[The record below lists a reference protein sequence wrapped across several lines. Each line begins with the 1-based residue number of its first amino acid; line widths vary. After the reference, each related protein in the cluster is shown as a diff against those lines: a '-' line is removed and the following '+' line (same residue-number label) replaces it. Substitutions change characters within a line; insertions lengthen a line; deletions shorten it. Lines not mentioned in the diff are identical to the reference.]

1 MVNPVD
7 IRLKSLEAKR
17 YAGIIEGPLNIH
29 NNSTIKSVSKIEG
42 RLTVDFA
49 FTCTYEP
56 GIGLIRIE
64 GDLSIQDSEENIDRA
79 IKEWEKGGRN
89 LPTDLAEKVHN
100 TILSSCIVESVILTK
115 DVGLPAPI
123 PTPNI
128 SLSKKE
134 GQETKTAANNGNTQ
148 SYIR

>member
-1 MVNPVD
+1 MVNQVN

-17 YAGIIEGPLNIH
+17 YAGLIEGPININ
-29 NNSTIKSVSKIEG
+29 NNSTIRSVSKIEG
-42 RLTVDFA
+42 KLNVDFA

-56 GIGLIRIE
+56 GIGVIRIE
-64 GDLSIQDSEENIDRA
+64 GDMIIADSEENIDRA
-79 IKEWEKGGRN
+79 IKEWEKGNRN
-89 LPTDLAEKVHN
+89 LPQDIAEKVHN

-123 PTPNI
+123 PTPTI
-128 SLSKKE
+128 SLTKKE
-134 GQETKTAANNGNTQ
+134 QQETKQMQNNGNTQ